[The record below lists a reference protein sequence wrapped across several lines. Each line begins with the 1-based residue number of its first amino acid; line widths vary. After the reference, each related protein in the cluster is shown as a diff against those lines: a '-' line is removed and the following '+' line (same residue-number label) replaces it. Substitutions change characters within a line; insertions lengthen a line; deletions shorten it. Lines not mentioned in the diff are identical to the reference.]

1 MGRGHENQNT
11 SGEGSSLNRG
21 ETLHH
26 PKGEKE
32 ARMRGASSRKVE
44 GLATSGKL
52 YSVKELDKQGMQR
65 E

>member
-1 MGRGHENQNT
+1 M
-11 SGEGSSLNRG
+11 NRG

-44 GLATSGKL
+44 VLATSGKL